1 LSPLAREFV
10 MKQYKQDKTKT
21 NEENRNS
28 QIMPQFV
35 HITWVLNL
43 KTKLASTK
51 LASNAT

>member
-1 LSPLAREFV
+1 
-10 MKQYKQDKTKT
+10 MKQYKQHKTKK

-35 HITWVLNL
+35 HVTWVPNL
-43 KTKLASTK
+43 KTKFASTK